1 MTKPT
6 QAYRATWPSEEFL
19 QEVMPAESSASRYKD
34 EMLTGYETVFIGLN
48 IEFRVQGPEGLR
60 FWGGK

>member
-1 MTKPT
+1 
-6 QAYRATWPSEEFL
+6 
-19 QEVMPAESSASRYKD
+19 MPAESSASRYKD

-60 FWGGK
+60 FWRGK